1 MDRHNNQKVIDN
13 PIQIPVSQIYL
24 EKIMNDS
31 HYEPAIV
38 QGEARYQDARRVTLV
53 ER

>member
-1 MDRHNNQKVIDN
+1 
-13 PIQIPVSQIYL
+13 
-24 EKIMNDS
+24 MNGS

-53 ER
+53 EQWSSTLRCSKF